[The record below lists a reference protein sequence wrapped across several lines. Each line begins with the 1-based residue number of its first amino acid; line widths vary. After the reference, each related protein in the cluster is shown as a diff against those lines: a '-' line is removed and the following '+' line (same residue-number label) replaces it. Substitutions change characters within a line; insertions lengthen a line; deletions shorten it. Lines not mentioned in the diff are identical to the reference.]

1 MLLNET
7 GFDALMD
14 FLMLHHRVFS
24 ARLPTMQNMHAW
36 AREAETSQGVVEIK
50 ASDSVSG
57 HAVALTLWP
66 ECFGDDGV
74 CE

>member
-24 ARLPTMQNMHAW
+24 ARLPKMQNMHAW
-36 AREAETSQGVVEIK
+36 AREAEESQGVVEIK
-50 ASDSVSG
+50 SFDSVSG
-57 HAVALTLWP
+57 HTVALTLP
-66 ECFGDDGV
+66 PDCFDDEGA

>member
-1 MLLNET
+1 MMLLNET

-14 FLMLHHRVFS
+14 FLMLHHR
-24 ARLPTMQNMHAW
+24 LPTMQNMHAW
-36 AREAETSQGVVEIK
+36 AREAEESQGVVEIR

-57 HAVALTLWP
+57 HTVALTLWP

>member
-14 FLMLHHRVFS
+14 FLMLHHR
-24 ARLPTMQNMHAW
+24 LPTMQNMHAW
-36 AREAETSQGVVEIK
+36 AREAEESQGVVEIK

-57 HAVALTLWP
+57 HAVA
-66 ECFGDDGV
+66 
-74 CE
+74 